1 MGFFNAILSGLGL
14 EEEVKHHTVIKPRK
28 KEYLQKEAMRE
39 SAYEQFNLHQKVIK
53 EEANINKTTFN
64 PQANNLAIFA
74 PKTHMEVQKIV
85 NSLKLEQSCIVN
97 LEYISELDRMRT
109 LDFFSGAVFA
119 LGGDITR
126 IQGDLFLVTPRT
138 VSIKMN

>member
-14 EEEVKHHTVIKPRK
+14 EEEIKQHTVIKPRK
-28 KEYLQKEAMRE
+28 KEVFKQKENV
-39 SAYEQFNLHQKVIK
+39 YEQFNLHQKVVK
-53 EEANINKTTFN
+53 DDMNINKTTFN

-74 PKTHMEVQKIV
+74 PKTHAEVQKIV

-97 LEYISELDRMRT
+97 LEFLGDNDKLRI

-126 IQGDLFLVTPRT
+126 VQGDLFLVTPKT
-138 VSIKMN
+138 VSIKLN

>member
-1 MGFFNAILSGLGL
+1 
-14 EEEVKHHTVIKPRK
+14 
-28 KEYLQKEAMRE
+28 
-39 SAYEQFNLHQKVIK
+39 
-53 EEANINKTTFN
+53 
-64 PQANNLAIFA
+64 
-74 PKTHMEVQKIV
+74 MEVQKIV